1 MLVAHGLFPPMKS
14 RATSRFWSHHG
25 RLPEDIRR
33 AALKQY
39 RLWLQNPRHPS
50 LQFKKVQAFWS
61 ARITDDYRALGV
73 LEADTVI
80 WFWIGTHEEYERLIK
95 GT

>member
-1 MLVAHGLFPPMKS
+1 MKS
-14 RATSRFWSHHG
+14 RATGKFWVHHA
-25 RLPEDIRR
+25 RLAANIRR
-33 AALKQY
+33 VAHKQY

-73 LEADTVI
+73 MDGDAV
-80 WFWIGTHEEYERLIK
+80 R
-95 GT
+95 